1 MPAAILSQPS
11 GTGEQTQEP
20 TMKTT
25 FQKLC
30 VSGMA
35 LAALACGAAF
45 AQSYPSKPVTVVV
58 AYPPGGDTDAIA
70 RLFADKLSQR
80 LKQTVV
86 VDNKPGAGGTLGN
99 AYVGRALPDGYTL
112 LFTPNPFTT
121 APMVLKL
128 PASTS
133 YDVLHG
139 FEPIIKTAV
148 QPLVLVA
155 NPNAGF
161 RTIPDMIAAAKSGK
175 AVSYA
180 SPGAGSPMHVAAE
193 WLNRSAGV
201 KITHIPY
208 RGVGPSVTDV
218 VAGHVPTAWVT
229 LGPVTQ
235 YFNQGRLIPLA
246 ISDAQRTPLA
256 PAIPTLVELGYKDVV
271 VGAWNGFFAPKG
283 TPADVVKLLNG
294 HLNEIV
300 RMPEVVEKLAT
311 FGALP
316 VGGSP
321 DVLAKTNA
329 SDFEVMGKTIRE
341 LGITAD

>member
-1 MPAAILSQPS
+1 MKTMFKALAVTSIAIAAIS
-11 GTGEQTQEP
+11 G
-20 TMKTT
+20 
-25 FQKLC
+25 
-30 VSGMA
+30 
-35 LAALACGAAF
+35 GAAF
-45 AQSYPSKPVTVVV
+45 AQSYPSKPITVVV

-86 VDNKPGAGGTLGN
+86 VENKPGAGGTLGN
-99 AYVGRALPDGYTL
+99 AYVSRALPDGYTL

-128 PASTS
+128 PPSTS

-155 NPNAGF
+155 NPNAGYK
-161 RTIPDMIAAAKSGK
+161 TVPEMIAAAKAGK

-180 SPGAGSPMHVAAE
+180 SPGAGSPMHVVAE
-193 WLNRSAGV
+193 WLNRSANV
-201 KITHIPY
+201 KMTHIPY

-235 YFNQGRLIPLA
+235 YFAQGRLVPLA
-246 ISDAQRTPLA
+246 IGDAQRSPLA
-256 PAIPTLVELGYKDVV
+256 PTIPTLVELGYKDVV

-283 TPADVVKLLNG
+283 TPADVVRLLNSN
-294 HLNEIV
+294 LNEIV
-300 RMPEVVEKLAT
+300 KMPEVVEKLAT

-321 DVLAKTNA
+321 DVLGKTNA
-329 SDFEVMGKTIRE
+329 SDFAVQGKIIRE

>member
-1 MPAAILSQPS
+1 MKKILQVLFISGIAATALTSSPTFSQAYPA
-11 GTGEQTQEP
+11 
-20 TMKTT
+20 
-25 FQKLC
+25 
-30 VSGMA
+30 
-35 LAALACGAAF
+35 
-45 AQSYPSKPVTVVV
+45 KPITVVV

-86 VDNKPGAGGTLGN
+86 VDNKPGAGGTIGN
-99 AYVGRALPDGYTL
+99 AFVSRAQPDGYTI

-128 PASTS
+128 APSTS
-133 YDVLHG
+133 YDVLNG

-161 RTIPDMIAAAKSGK
+161 KTIPEMIAVAKSGK

-180 SPGAGSPMHVAAE
+180 SPGAGSPMHVVAE
-193 WLNRSAGV
+193 WLNRSANV
-201 KITHIPY
+201 KITHVPY
-208 RGVGPSVTDV
+208 RGVGPSVVDV

-229 LGPVTQ
+229 LGAVSQ
-235 YFNQGRLIPLA
+235 YISTGRLIPLA
-246 ISDAQRTPLA
+246 IGDAKRTQLA
-256 PAIPTLVELGYKDVV
+256 PAIPTLVELGYKEVV

-283 TPADVVKLLNG
+283 TPVDVVRLLNSN
-294 HLNEIV
+294 LNDIV
-300 RMPEVVEKLAT
+300 KMPDVIEKLAT

-316 VGGSP
+316 VGGAP
-321 DVLAKTNA
+321 DVLGKTNA
-329 SDFEVMGKTIRE
+329 LDFEVMGKTIRE
-341 LGITAD
+341 LGITAE